1 MTQESKKFF
10 GVEQALLAAH
20 TLQMHFVIYYELQ
33 TSLSTY
39 IYTTTPGGLVCL
51 SVHHDFLDVVEN
63 LPFGFVYSN
72 MYSRDLENEN
82 GKWRVTTFE
91 FEF

>member
-10 GVEQALLAAH
+10 GIEQAIVAAH
-20 TLQMHFVIYYELQ
+20 TLQMYFVIYYELQ
-33 TSLSTY
+33 TTMSTFNY
-39 IYTTTPGGLVCL
+39 SSTPGGLITL
-51 SVHHDFLDVVEN
+51 SVHHDFLHVVED

-72 MYSRDLENEN
+72 MYSKDLENEN

-91 FEF
+91 FDF